1 MRKVHADFIGVN
13 YIVLIVFEVFAD
25 TLQDISIDVDSR
37 RFLSIPAEMVLA
49 KRIGENNMKKIL
61 LIALVI
67 QSFFIDCYSQ
77 SNQVFVSTDRN
88 LKLMLKA
95 CEYSADGKYKQAVL
109 CYKQCAIKSDPY
121 CQCFLAYHYEKGLG
135 VAQDYS
141 KAAKWYQKSA
151 EQGNSIA
158 QCTL

>member
-95 CEYSADGKYKQAVL
+95 CEYSADGKVL
-109 CYKQCAIKSDPY
+109 RYVFDQNVVIEHGVLR
-121 CQCFLAYHYEKGLG
+121 FIGKGRND
-135 VAQDYS
+135 A
-141 KAAKWYQKSA
+141 
-151 EQGNSIA
+151 
-158 QCTL
+158 